1 MLRNLRK
8 IYSPNFE
15 TKKRKKSEIKSIIL
29 HYTGMK
35 NEKTALNKLTN
46 FNSRVSCHYFITY
59 SGEIIN
65 LVPDLYISWHA
76 GKSKW
81 RKIKSLNNNSIGIE
95 IANQGHNI
103 KYENFK
109 KEQIKSILFLVS
121 NLKKKYSI
129 KKSNIL
135 GHSDISPDRKKD
147 PGEKFPWKLM
157 YEKKLSIWH
166 NIKHTILRKSRNKK
180 CTENEKK
187 NFFKNLREIGYNS
200 NNKIL
205 LIKAFQRRFRQGLI
219 NGKVDKECLFISIS
233 IKKINKD

>member
-15 TKKRKKSEIKSIIL
+15 IKKIKKSEIRSIIL

-35 NEKTALNKLTN
+35 NEKAALNKLTN
-46 FNSRVSCHYFITY
+46 FDSRVSCHYFITY

-109 KEQIKSILFLVS
+109 KKQIKSILFLVS

-147 PGEKFPWKLM
+147 PGEKFPWNLM
-157 YEKKLSIWH
+157 HEKKLGIWH
-166 NIKHTILRKSRNKK
+166 NIKNSTLMKLRNKK

-200 NNKIL
+200 KNKIL
-205 LIKAFQRRFRQGLI
+205 LIEAFQRRFRQGLI
-219 NGKVDKECLFISIS
+219 NGKIDKECLFISIS

>member
-1 MLRNLRK
+1 MLRKLRK
-8 IYSPNFE
+8 IYSPNFDI
-15 TKKRKKSEIKSIIL
+15 KKRKKKEISFIIL

-35 NEKTALNKLTN
+35 NEKVALNKLTN
-46 FNSRVSCHYFITY
+46 FDSRVSCHYFITY

-95 IANQGHNI
+95 IANKGHNV

-109 KEQIKSILFLVS
+109 KKQIKSILLLVS
-121 NLKKKYSI
+121 NLKKKYDI

-157 YEKKLSIWH
+157 HEKKLSIWH
-166 NIKHTILRKSRNKK
+166 NLKNTNLSKSRNKK
-180 CTENEKK
+180 CTKNEKRK
-187 NFFKNLREIGYNS
+187 FFQNLREIGYNS
-200 NNKIL
+200 KNKTL
-205 LIKAFQRRFRQGLI
+205 LIKAFQRRFRQDLI
-219 NGKVDKECLFISIS
+219 SGEIDKECLFISIS

>member
-1 MLRNLRK
+1 MLENLRK
-8 IYSPNFE
+8 IYTPNFE
-15 TKKRKKSEIKSIIL
+15 IKKRKKREIRSIIL

-35 NEKTALNKLTN
+35 NEKIALKKLTN
-46 FNSRVSCHYFITY
+46 FDSRVSCHYFITY

-109 KEQIKSILFLVS
+109 KKQIKSILFLVS

-147 PGEKFPWKLM
+147 PGEKF
-157 YEKKLSIWH
+157 
-166 NIKHTILRKSRNKK
+166 
-180 CTENEKK
+180 
-187 NFFKNLREIGYNS
+187 
-200 NNKIL
+200 
-205 LIKAFQRRFRQGLI
+205 QI
-219 NGKVDKECLFISIS
+219 N
-233 IKKINKD
+233 

>member
-1 MLRNLRK
+1 MSINTTLN
-8 IYSPNFE
+8 YSPNFE
-15 TKKRKKSEIKSIIL
+15 KKKRKFNQIKFIIF

-109 KEQIKSILFLVS
+109 KEQVKSILLSVS
-121 NLKKKYSI
+121 KLKKKYNI

-166 NIKHTILRKSRNKK
+166 NIKNTILRKSRNKK

>member
-15 TKKRKKSEIKSIIL
+15 IKKRKKREIKSIIL

-35 NEKTALNKLTN
+35 NEKLALKKLTN
-46 FNSRVSCHYFITY
+46 FDSRVSCHYFITY

-81 RKIKSLNNNSIGIE
+81 RKVKSLNNSSIGIE
-95 IANQGHNI
+95 IANKGHNI

-109 KEQIKSILFLVS
+109 KKQVKSILLLVS
-121 NLKKKYSI
+121 KLKKRYNI
-129 KKSNIL
+129 KESNIL

-147 PGEKFPWKLM
+147 PGEKFPWNLM
-157 YEKKLSIWH
+157 HEKKLGIWH
-166 NIKHTILRKSRNKK
+166 NIKNATLRKLRNTK

-187 NFFKNLREIGYNS
+187 KFFKNLREIGYNS
-200 NNKIL
+200 KNKTL
-205 LIKAFQRRFRQGLI
+205 LVKAFQRRFRPGLI
-219 NGKVDKECLFISIS
+219 SGKIDKECLIISIS
-233 IKKINKD
+233 VKKINKD

>member
-15 TKKRKKSEIKSIIL
+15 IKKRKKREIKSIIL

-35 NEKTALNKLTN
+35 NEKLALKKLTN
-46 FNSRVSCHYFITY
+46 FDSRVSCHYFITY

-109 KEQIKSILFLVS
+109 KKQIKSILFLVS

-157 YEKKLSIWH
+157 HEKKLSIWH
-166 NIKHTILRKSRNKK
+166 NLKNTTLRKSRNKK
-180 CTENEKK
+180 CTKNEKRK
-187 NFFKNLREIGYNS
+187 FFQNLRAIGYNS
-200 NNKIL
+200 KNKTL
-205 LIKAFQRRFRQGLI
+205 LIKAFQRRFRQDLI
-219 NGKVDKECLFISIS
+219 SGEIDKECLFISVS
-233 IKKINKD
+233 IKKINKY

>member
-1 MLRNLRK
+1 MLKNLRK

-15 TKKRKKSEIKSIIL
+15 IQKRKKREISSIIL

-35 NEKTALNKLTN
+35 NEKAALNKLTN
-46 FNSRVSCHYFITY
+46 FDSRVSCHYFITY

-157 YEKKLSIWH
+157 HEKKLSIWH
-166 NIKHTILRKSRNKK
+166 NLKNTNLSKSRNKK
-180 CTENEKK
+180 CTKNEKRK
-187 NFFKNLREIGYNS
+187 FFQNLREIGYNS
-200 NNKIL
+200 KNKTL
-205 LIKAFQRRFRQGLI
+205 LIKAFQRRFRQDLI
-219 NGKVDKECLFISIS
+219 SGEIDKECLFISIS

>member
-166 NIKHTILRKSRNKK
+166 NIKNTILRKSRNKK

>member
-15 TKKRKKSEIKSIIL
+15 IKKREKSEIKSIIL

>member
-15 TKKRKKSEIKSIIL
+15 IKKRKKSEIKSIIL

-166 NIKHTILRKSRNKK
+166 NIKNTILRKSRNKK

>member
-15 TKKRKKSEIKSIIL
+15 IKKRKKREIKSIIL

-35 NEKTALNKLTN
+35 NEKLALKKLTN
-46 FNSRVSCHYFITY
+46 FDSRVSCHYFITY

-81 RKIKSLNNNSIGIE
+81 RKVKSLNNSSIGIE
-95 IANQGHNI
+95 IANKGHNI

-109 KEQIKSILFLVS
+109 KEQVKSILLLVS
-121 NLKKKYSI
+121 KLKKRYNI
-129 KKSNIL
+129 KESNIL

-147 PGEKFPWKLM
+147 PGEKFPWNLM
-157 YEKKLSIWH
+157 HKKKLGIWH
-166 NIKHTILRKSRNKK
+166 NIKNATLRKLRNTK

-187 NFFKNLREIGYNS
+187 KFFKNLREIGYNS
-200 NNKIL
+200 KNKIL

-219 NGKVDKECLFISIS
+219 SGKIDKECLFLSIS
-233 IKKINKD
+233 IKRFN

>member
-15 TKKRKKSEIKSIIL
+15 IKKRKKREIKSIIL

-35 NEKTALNKLTN
+35 NEKLALKKLTN
-46 FNSRVSCHYFITY
+46 FDSRVSCHYFITY

-109 KEQIKSILFLVS
+109 HLRNVSSEGFAILSEV
-121 NLKKKYSI
+121 KKKPA
-129 KKSNIL
+129 NI
-135 GHSDISPDRKKD
+135 
-147 PGEKFPWKLM
+147 
-157 YEKKLSIWH
+157 
-166 NIKHTILRKSRNKK
+166 
-180 CTENEKK
+180 
-187 NFFKNLREIGYNS
+187 
-200 NNKIL
+200 
-205 LIKAFQRRFRQGLI
+205 I
-219 NGKVDKECLFISIS
+219 NRLF
-233 IKKINKD
+233 

>member
-15 TKKRKKSEIKSIIL
+15 IKKRKKREIKSIIL

-35 NEKTALNKLTN
+35 NEKLALKKLTN
-46 FNSRVSCHYFITY
+46 FDSRVSCHYFITY

-109 KEQIKSILFLVS
+109 KKQIKSILFLVS

-157 YEKKLSIWH
+157 YEKKLGIWH
-166 NIKHTILRKSRNKK
+166 NIKNSTLRKLRNKK

-200 NNKIL
+200 KNKIL
-205 LIKAFQRRFRQGLI
+205 LIEAFQRRFRQGLI
-219 NGKVDKECLFISIS
+219 NGKIDKECLFISIS
-233 IKKINKD
+233 INRINKD